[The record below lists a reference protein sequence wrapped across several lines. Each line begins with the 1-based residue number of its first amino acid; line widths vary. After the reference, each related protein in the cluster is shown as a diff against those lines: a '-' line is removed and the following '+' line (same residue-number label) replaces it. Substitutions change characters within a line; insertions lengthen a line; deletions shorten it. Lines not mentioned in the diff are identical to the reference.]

1 MDSNSIL
8 GDDIKKNTDE
18 LVTAD
23 AFEKIVIITERDE
36 RETSDICTALLEDMS
51 GFFTDIQDR
60 KWCENLYKNAFGM
73 EKCVNLL
80 LVIIPKE
87 HTGALEKCFG
97 ILNSL

>member
-51 GFFTDIQDR
+51 GDR
-60 KWCENLYKNAFGM
+60 KS
-73 EKCVNLL
+73 V
-80 LVIIPKE
+80 V
-87 HTGALEKCFG
+87 
-97 ILNSL
+97 